1 MFDALLICVLCSFV
15 ALRINRSVNVK
26 NEHTRNIEK
35 KKQGKKI
42 QLENTIL
49 VSWIFLETIFTI
61 LATLRNFSYNY
72 LVNPQTLNDVDFHF
86 SSAD

>member
-15 ALRINRSVNVK
+15 ALMINRSVSVK

-49 VSWIFLETIFTI
+49 VS
-61 LATLRNFSYNY
+61 
-72 LVNPQTLNDVDFHF
+72 
-86 SSAD
+86 